1 MKKSIIALMGL
12 FMFVACSEEA
22 FKEADKMT
30 ENGNGNEENN
40 LPMAPSWVD
49 PDLVGANV
57 PGFVFTNEYESP
69 FETNRNFNINYHF
82 NNLTNFT
89 VVLKPYVG
97 WPAISDYADS
107 MYASYLSNPSDPNLS
122 ELFAS
127 GNQYNNVHELDEV
140 HLKPS
145 SSLSYGPSS
154 GTMPLGNCV
163 TLGGQGLPYSNPVAG
178 NYCEWGK
185 IHYFDFAIY
194 AEGDGPD
201 GVPLYSGVLKQ
212 KVGFDTDDTT
222 TFPGNWSPIDN
233 LDNIPDLAVM
243 RSNESGELCLVN
255 EPGTTTIPSE
265 FTFTD
270 PSSGTS
276 YTLSFVTD
284 SQDGWITLQ

>member
-12 FMFVACSEEA
+12 SMLVACSEDVYQ
-22 FKEADKMT
+22 EADNMS
-30 ENGNGNEENN
+30 ESENEESN

-49 PDLVGANV
+49 PNLVGANV

-69 FETNRNFNINYHF
+69 FETNRNFNISYHF
-82 NNLTNFT
+82 NNLTNMG

-97 WPAISDYADS
+97 WPAISDYADA
-107 MYASYLSNPSDPNLS
+107 MFTSYMANPFDPNLS
-122 ELFAS
+122 QLFAS
-127 GNQYNNVHELDEV
+127 GHQYNNVHELDDV
-140 HLKPS
+140 ILDAS
-145 SSLSYGPSS
+145 ASVSYGPSS
-154 GTMPLGNCV
+154 GTMPLANCV

-185 IHYFDFAIY
+185 IHYFEYAIFP
-194 AEGDGPD
+194 EGEDIY
-201 GVPLYSGVLKQ
+201 GVPLYSGILKQ
-212 KVGFDTDDTT
+212 KVGLDTDDVS
-222 TFPGNWSPIDN
+222 TFPGNWHQIDN

-243 RSNESGELCLVN
+243 VSDDSGELCLVN

-265 FTFTD
+265 FTFVD